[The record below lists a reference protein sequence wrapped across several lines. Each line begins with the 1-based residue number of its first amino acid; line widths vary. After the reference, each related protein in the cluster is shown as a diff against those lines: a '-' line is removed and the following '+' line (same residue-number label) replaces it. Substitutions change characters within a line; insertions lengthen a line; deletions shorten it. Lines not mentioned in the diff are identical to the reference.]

1 MVCGH
6 GCDSAGITN
15 LACALMRYKF
25 HAPCKF
31 LARVWGF
38 KNHAGACLTLF
49 LHSVGVPAW
58 KRLIDSLTSQE
69 RISLITD
76 IFSDRHETEVAKR
89 LCGEDAQSF
98 AEVVYEMLDTLVP
111 RLQSK
116 CLGVLREICDRQ
128 ALLPRSIKI
137 QLDRNPSDTPLDQ
150 GGYTEAWKGQHQGC
164 HVLVKV
170 LRPKIYSTS
179 DFEMVT
185 SVGFRVFSRGVF
197 YQLMFATVAVLQ
209 GGCDLER
216 SSPSECVTVVWGDD
230 W

>member
-1 MVCGH
+1 MQC
-6 GCDSAGITN
+6 
-15 LACALMRYKF
+15 RF
-25 HAPCKF
+25 HAACKF
-31 LARVWGF
+31 QPQNRADVD
-38 KNHAGACLTLF
+38 LTLF
-49 LHSVGVPAW
+49 SNSGGVPAW
-58 KRLIDSLTSQE
+58 KRLVESLTSQE
-69 RISLITD
+69 WISLITD
-76 IFSDRHETEVAKR
+76 IFSDRHEAEVAKR

-98 AEVVYEMLDTLVP
+98 VDVVYETLDTLAP
-111 RLQSK
+111 RLHRR
-116 CLGVLREICDRQ
+116 CLEVLREICDRQ

-209 GGCDLER
+209 GGCDLEH